1 MKPVVFITGGSRGIG
16 LATAKKFSKNG
27 WSVVSFYKTKP
38 GPKIAN
44 CKYYQLDIGNL
55 KSVEIVFN
63 QVYKDLKR
71 VDCLVNNAGVFA
83 YKKNLADFDEELIDK
98 VISVNEKGM
107 YFCTKA
113 IQDKIKFG
121 SIINISSTVA
131 HVGGSDPI
139 YSGTKAAV
147 LGFTKS
153 MAKNLAPNVRVNA
166 VAPGATNT
174 DMMRNYNPE
183 RIKQLVDATLLK
195 RMAEPE
201 DIANAIYFLASDE
214 ARHIT
219 GICLDVTGGYV
230 MR

>member
-16 LATAKKFSKNG
+16 LATAKKFSKMG

-38 GPKIAN
+38 GPKVPN
-44 CKYYQLDIGNL
+44 CKYYQLDVSKLVN
-55 KSVEIVFN
+55 VEVAFSQAFKESKKI
-63 QVYKDLKR
+63 
-71 VDCLVNNAGVFA
+71 DCLVNNAGMFA
-83 YKKNLADFDEELIDK
+83 YKKGLADFDEDLIDQ

-107 YFCTKA
+107 YFCTKV
-113 IQDKIKFG
+113 IQDKLKIG

-201 DIANAIYFLASDE
+201 DIANAIYFLASND